1 MGAPMVGIGR
11 PEPTGGTMSET
22 GVVLPG
28 RASHP
33 SIVHEPTRRALAPGE
48 RLDGRGLVNFRPLT
62 GPSPLTM
69 HDHLVVRGG
78 DPAELDPALAG
89 LLLFGH
95 LIVDG
100 YEEGPEVVLDGAAGR
115 VFSMCLYEKRP
126 AGAVPAGPVRR
137 GADALPRRC

>member
-1 MGAPMVGIGR
+1 
-11 PEPTGGTMSET
+11 MSET